1 MFTWP
6 GFELR
11 VALRFLREGRM
22 QTVLIIVGVAAGVA
36 VIAYI
41 SALINGLQNNTLNK
55 TLGAQ
60 AHISVRAP
68 DDVVTPAAARLPGTS
83 VLTETQPRAQRLR
96 SVANWQALLPLLE
109 KMPSVAGVS
118 PMVSGAGLALRGEAV
133 MSIALMGVELER
145 YDRMV
150 GLRAKV
156 VSGAARLSPGE
167 AIIGREL
174 AQDLGVRVGDRLT
187 VQTSTSSE
195 SLRVTALVDLG
206 IKDLN
211 RRTVIV
217 PLRAAQNLLALP
229 GGATSLD
236 VTLHDVWVA
245 QTLAE
250 ALRAQFPY
258 KIESWQES
266 NAQLVSALN
275 AQSVST
281 SIIRAVVLAVVVLG
295 IASVLVVSVVQKQR
309 EIGILR
315 AKVVS
320 GTARL
325 EPGEAII
332 GRELAQDLGVRVGD
346 RLTVQTSTSGESL
359 RVTALVDLG
368 IKDLNQ
374 RTVIVPLRAAQNL
387 LALPGG
393 ATSLDVTL
401 HDVWVAQTL
410 AQSLRAQFPY
420 KIESWQE
427 SNAQL
432 VSALNAQSVS
442 TSIIRA
448 VVLAVVVLGI
458 ASVLVVSVVQ
468 KQREIGILRAMG
480 ATRGQVLRLFLV
492 QGAVVGAVGS
502 ALGLLLAV
510 ALIWVFTAFV
520 RGSDGLPLFSIA
532 LPLETAWRVALIA
545 TACGVLAA
553 VAPARRAAQ
562 LDPAQAIRL

>member
-245 QTLAE
+245 QTLA
-250 ALRAQFPY
+250 
-258 KIESWQES
+258 
-266 NAQLVSALN
+266 
-275 AQSVST
+275 
-281 SIIRAVVLAVVVLG
+281 
-295 IASVLVVSVVQKQR
+295 
-309 EIGILR
+309 
-315 AKVVS
+315 
-320 GTARL
+320 
-325 EPGEAII
+325 
-332 GRELAQDLGVRVGD
+332 
-346 RLTVQTSTSGESL
+346 
-359 RVTALVDLG
+359 
-368 IKDLNQ
+368 
-374 RTVIVPLRAAQNL
+374 
-387 LALPGG
+387 
-393 ATSLDVTL
+393 
-401 HDVWVAQTL
+401 
-410 AQSLRAQFPY
+410 QSLRAQFPY

-468 KQREIGILRAMG
+468 KQREIGILRAM
-480 ATRGQVLRLFLV
+480 
-492 QGAVVGAVGS
+492 
-502 ALGLLLAV
+502 
-510 ALIWVFTAFV
+510 
-520 RGSDGLPLFSIA
+520 
-532 LPLETAWRVALIA
+532 
-545 TACGVLAA
+545 
-553 VAPARRAAQ
+553 
-562 LDPAQAIRL
+562 